1 HIIETADGREIT
13 LSQKVRVRIRMPG
26 VDKSS
31 AGLISWMQPKD
42 HGDIDSKLENS
53 IDLEIPQPLKDVDKS
68 SWTCGI
74 PRLRSKITKLI
85 ADYERKIDR
94 GRPATVEE
102 FSMKLSD
109 PKATARSSFRQV
121 PFHIQKEVKEMIDDL
136 LEKEFITTS
145 RSPYAAPLVIVDK
158 KTGGVRICCDYKK
171 LNQITVSDGYPI
183 PRQDELF
190 AALGG
195 QKIFAALDLK
205 SGYYNVKIQPESQH

>member
-1 HIIETADGREIT
+1 EVSVISQDMVLQSGITSKKSTGEHIIETADGREIT

-31 AGLISWMQPKD
+31 VSIEEDCLIMPMNNPIHTIILSRSCIEKAGLISWMQPTD

-53 IDLEIPQPLKDVDKS
+53 IDLEIPQPLEDVDKS
-68 SWTCGI
+68 SWTCGS

-145 RSPYAAPLVIVDK
+145 RSPYAAP
-158 KTGGVRICCDYKK
+158 
-171 LNQITVSDGYPI
+171 S
-183 PRQDELF
+183 
-190 AALGG
+190 
-195 QKIFAALDLK
+195 
-205 SGYYNVKIQPESQH
+205 

>member
-1 HIIETADGREIT
+1 MWTKA
-13 LSQKVRVRIRMPG
+13 PG
-26 VDKSS
+26 
-31 AGLISWMQPKD
+31 
-42 HGDIDSKLENS
+42 
-53 IDLEIPQPLKDVDKS
+53 
-68 SWTCGI
+68 
-74 PRLRSKITKLI
+74 
-85 ADYERKIDR
+85 
-94 GRPATVEE
+94 PAAFHAE

-136 LEKEFITTS
+136 LEKEFITTY

-205 SGYYNVKIQPESQH
+205 SGYYNVKIQPESQHYTAFITPWGLYEWSRMPFGLKTAPSHFQRCVNSVLGGLIGPKCLVYLDDILVFGEDEGTF